1 MILHLCKCDQCLR
14 KNPQGVELR
23 VTSYNYHFERQMRF
37 NALMSGSNNKR
48 RRTNE
53 IEENIPN
60 VEAIALEQD
69 TMNDISRS
77 NVEEYE
83 NNVEE
88 AEDVSMVV
96 DGEDD
101 DDDDDDDEGE
111 EEEEEEEEEEACA
124 EGDIETNAEN
134 NVDPKQTEAQIRADM
149 YGLFAASFKVKEG
162 LSDKAADTL
171 LQFLNIALK
180 DANDSSQPALP
191 KSFKTVEKKFNG
203 DWDAGVT
210 RYTVCGKCHS
220 LYAPEVTKDK
230 TPSQQS
236 CSFVSLDGD
245 VCDEVLFEQ
254 VKKRNGKTIFKPKFV
269 YPYKSL
275 KSSLQELMLRPEFE
289 STMNDWR
296 LRNVVPGTYYDI
308 YDGKMFKTLTD
319 NTGLPFSTLRNP
331 LYATLNVDWFQP
343 FDNVN
348 YSCGAIYMCINNWKR
363 EDRFKEENIILVGLM
378 PVGKEPKLDRINTYL
393 KPLVDEL
400 LELENGVMMKTGAK
414 PDGIKIHCAL
424 LMLACDIPACR
435 KVAGFAAHSSGHAC
449 NKCEGEFPL
458 VEGKPDFSGIN
469 TVASKWP
476 ERSKASNLRAALRW
490 RNATTEKEREDLV
503 KANGTR
509 YSELHRLGYFDVVR
523 QSIIDPMHNL
533 LLGTCSR
540 FVKIWKEEGYLT
552 KVNLE
557 KMQVL
562 ADSVELPAGF
572 ESVDQKIASGFTN
585 FKADNWKS
593 WCLLYSPFV
602 LTGILPKENMKNWMD
617 FVNACRYILKTGI
630 QQSEIDKAHE
640 LFLDFNR
647 VAEGLYGN
655 KCLAM
660 NQHLHGHLKQT
671 IEDFS
676 APHAY
681 WLFSFE
687 RCNGYLGSF
696 KNNGKNVEVTFM
708 KKFLEKY
715 NLQHNTIRAYNK
727 AIKSPS
733 PSSPSFQLQKD
744 METFLHERIM
754 VGGRSNDRVKRQIE
768 EGFVATEFAESCVN
782 LDINVTG
789 SEPLPLGVVPPK
801 VLTKTVM
808 EESHYK
814 CLLDFYD
821 AAYPGAMALGLLNSD
836 LVAPPFGAR
845 WPTTSV

>member
-1 MILHLCKCDQCLR
+1 
-14 KNPQGVELR
+14 
-23 VTSYNYHFERQMRF
+23 MRF
-37 NALMSGSNNKR
+37 NALMTGSNNKR

-83 NNVEE
+83 ENVEEAEDNVEEAEDNVEEAEDNVEE

-101 DDDDDDDEGE
+101 DDDDDEDDDDDVGEEEVE
-111 EEEEEEEEEEACA
+111 EEEEEEKEACA
-124 EGDIETNAEN
+124 EGNIETNAEN

-220 LYAPEVTKDK
+220 IYAPEVTKDK

-254 VKKRNGKTIFKPKFV
+254 
-269 YPYKSL
+269 KSL

-308 YDGKMFKTLTD
+308 YDGKMFKTLID

-363 EDRFKEENIILVGLM
+363 EDRLKEENIILVRLM
-378 PVGKEPKLDRINTYL
+378 PVGKGPKLDRINTYL

-435 KVAGFAAHSSGHAC
+435 KVVGFAAHSSGHAC

-458 VEGKPDFSGIN
+458 VEGKPDFSRIN
-469 TVASKWP
+469 TVVSKWP
-476 ERSKASNLRAALRW
+476 VRSKASNL
-490 RNATTEKEREDLV
+490 
-503 KANGTR
+503 
-509 YSELHRLGYFDVVR
+509 
-523 QSIIDPMHNL
+523 
-533 LLGTCSR
+533 
-540 FVKIWKEEGYLT
+540 
-552 KVNLE
+552 
-557 KMQVL
+557 
-562 ADSVELPAGF
+562 
-572 ESVDQKIASGFTN
+572 
-585 FKADNWKS
+585 
-593 WCLLYSPFV
+593 
-602 LTGILPKENMKNWMD
+602 
-617 FVNACRYILKTGI
+617 
-630 QQSEIDKAHE
+630 
-640 LFLDFNR
+640 
-647 VAEGLYGN
+647 
-655 KCLAM
+655 
-660 NQHLHGHLKQT
+660 
-671 IEDFS
+671 
-676 APHAY
+676 
-681 WLFSFE
+681 
-687 RCNGYLGSF
+687 
-696 KNNGKNVEVTFM
+696 
-708 KKFLEKY
+708 
-715 NLQHNTIRAYNK
+715 
-727 AIKSPS
+727 
-733 PSSPSFQLQKD
+733 
-744 METFLHERIM
+744 
-754 VGGRSNDRVKRQIE
+754 
-768 EGFVATEFAESCVN
+768 
-782 LDINVTG
+782 
-789 SEPLPLGVVPPK
+789 
-801 VLTKTVM
+801 
-808 EESHYK
+808 
-814 CLLDFYD
+814 
-821 AAYPGAMALGLLNSD
+821 
-836 LVAPPFGAR
+836 
-845 WPTTSV
+845 